1 MRSKSY
7 VINVTPIAWQR
18 AQLNGKRFFDGQIQ
32 QKVGIGLVLSQQHGD
47 ESLFTKPITMNITF
61 YMHQSKSNSE
71 KYYHTTRPDLD
82 NLEKFLL
89 DAIKNVLISDD
100 RIIWQVTKKKIY
112 DKNPRVEF
120 TITESE

>member
-18 AQLNGKRFFDGQIQ
+18 AQINGKRFFDGQIQ
-32 QKVGIGLVLSQQHGD
+32 QKVAIGLALAQQHGD
-47 ESLFTKPITMNITF
+47 EEVFSKPVELIITF
-61 YMHQSKSNSE
+61 YMHQSKSNKE
-71 KYYHTTRPDLD
+71 KYYHATRPDLD

-100 RIIWQVTKKKIY
+100 RIVWQVHKKKVY
-112 DKNPRVEF
+112 DQNPRIEF